1 MDYKWERRTRPHL
14 LWVSPHKTVTSRK
27 PEGETV
33 IRQPQPGRS
42 EKSQQN
48 TSHNDS
54 TIFPK
59 SSKRTEKVLQDQVT
73 TKANIKALM
82 LLIISRREAIKNL
95 EEHCN
100 KLQERN
106 LQIARSIMDTERN
119 SLSMNKELLDQ
130 QAKMRRSMIALKRW
144 DDSQI
149 RSVKAE
155 LTDAKK
161 TSQTSLKG
169 LQEHLDMVQAE
180 VVEAQKQLHI
190 LKTYKDME
198 FPVKALQIA
207 DMERQLE
214 SLKEMQQNEQ
224 EDVNLLFEKEMV
236 KLERCQQQREQKVR
250 STAVEKHAC
259 HIPPIVKLMATQ
271 NHRMREEINM
281 HRKEISEVEQ
291 KNKELMKS
299 IRELRLSRPNLRR
312 EIFPDVFLKS
322 EKCTPDM
329 DVHLSIPP

>member
-214 SLKEMQQNEQ
+214 SLKEMQQ
-224 EDVNLLFEKEMV
+224 
-236 KLERCQQQREQKVR
+236 
-250 STAVEKHAC
+250 KHAC